1 MFGLDKKFNSLRSRV
16 MIWIL
21 IAVIPILGLTSIWV
35 YLFLNYFYSHY
46 AITPLGANA
55 VPQSVSS
62 TQPLI
67 RETLIAWGILLGIVS
82 VYVGIIYIIAQ
93 KRMKQLLLRFNPN
106 TITSNH
112 TQSSKNNLDF
122 PADVLQIMNS
132 IANLNNETEQKL
144 NQYQQ
149 INADMTHE
157 LRSPLHTIGLTIESI
172 RAGLIAP
179 TPQMFAILYNE
190 VQRINR
196 LVEDMRTLSLID
208 IHKFPLYRKP
218 TNFHEIVMHVVT
230 TKNMLAQQH
239 NLQIIVTEPPLTIID
254 IDADRIMQV
263 IANILDNAIKHSA
276 DGANITLEY
285 VIHTDSVVLTIRDT
299 GTGIAP
305 DDIPHLF
312 TRFYRGT
319 TPKGQG
325 SGLGLAIAHAI
336 ITAHNGTITIDSIL
350 GQGTTVIIQLPRVY
364 I

>member
-1 MFGLDKKFNSLRSRV
+1 M
-16 MIWIL
+16 WIL
-21 IAVIPILGLTSIWV
+21 IAVIPILVLTSIWV

-46 AITPLGANA
+46 VITPLEADV
-55 VPQSVSS
+55 VPQSINS
-62 TQPLI
+62 TQPLV

-82 VYVGIIYIIAQ
+82 AYIGIFYGIAQ
-93 KRMKQLLLRFNPN
+93 KRMQQLLLRFNPN
-106 TITSNH
+106 TITSND

-122 PADVLQIMNS
+122 PVDILQIMNS

-172 RAGLIAP
+172 REGLIAP

-190 VQRINR
+190 VQHIHR
-196 LVEDMRTLSLID
+196 LVEDMRTLSLLD
-208 IHKFPLYRKP
+208 INKFPLYRKP

-230 TKNMLAQQH
+230 TKTMLAQQH
-239 NLQIIVTEPPLTIID
+239 NLQIIVTDPPLTIID

-263 IANILDNAIKHSA
+263 IANILDNAIRHSS

-299 GTGIAP
+299 GTGIAA

-350 GQGTTVIIQLPRVY
+350 GQGTTVTIQLPRV
-364 I
+364 